1 MTVPVAGPATVRAAG
16 LVLLAVVSVQVG
28 GAFAARLVPT
38 IGAGPTV
45 VLRLVIGT
53 LALLA
58 IARPTLR
65 GHRPG
70 AWWEVVGFGC
80 ALGLMNLAFYAA
92 LGRLPIGVAVTVEFV
107 GPLTLAAVLSRRA
120 RDLAAVLVAAVGVLL
135 ASGATSGLSGADPV
149 GIVLALAAGAFWA
162 GYVLLS
168 SRVGRSFPGLGGL
181 ALAMAVATLVVLP
194 SGAADAVRAPL
205 PVLGLGVAIALLS
218 SVVPYSLE
226 LVALRSLPERVFGV
240 LLSLEPAAA
249 ALAGFVV
256 LGQRLSPTRVIG
268 ITLVVAASVA
278 VLGLGARQRT
288 AAAVSPG

>member
-1 MTVPVAGPATVRAAG
+1 
-16 LVLLAVVSVQVG
+16 
-28 GAFAARLVPT
+28 
-38 IGAGPTV
+38 
-45 VLRLVIGT
+45 
-53 LALLA
+53 
-58 IARPTLR
+58 
-65 GHRPG
+65 
-70 AWWEVVGFGC
+70 
-80 ALGLMNLAFYAA
+80 MNLAFYAA

-218 SVVPYSLE
+218 SVVPCSLE